1 RLLSFA
7 AADTPVVVLVGVDRL
22 TKQAQAGLRRTM
34 EKYTS
39 SCRLILLCHSPSKV
53 IEPVRSRCLGVRVPA
68 PGEEEVNGGCD
79 KVFRRIG
86 FALTSIFVV

>member
-1 RLLSFA
+1 
-7 AADTPVVVLVGVDRL
+7 VVVLVGVDRL

-68 PGEEEVNGGCD
+68 PGEQEVRGGCT
-79 KVFRRIG
+79 G
-86 FALTSIFVV
+86 LGIFCLVCM